1 VQVVSTI
8 VPLTPGGAGVQQAL
22 LITVFAGAASSSEVA
37 AYSVGQ
43 QIAFAAFALGLGFV
57 ALLSIF
63 KVRSFRE
70 VIRLGRE
77 QQAAEA
83 AARTG

>member
-1 VQVVSTI
+1 

-22 LITVFAGAASSSEVA
+22 LVAVFSGAATTAQVA

-43 QIAFAAFALGLGFV
+43 QIAFAAFALALGFG

-70 VIRLGRE
+70 VIRHGRA
-77 QQAAEA
+77 QRAAEA
-83 AARTG
+83 AGGSA